1 MRSSRNVLRALL
13 SKCLAFVLRLSC
25 VPVEMSCVRSRL
37 LFAAC
42 APNRTSCGMFRSYSA
57 VGRDRH
63 SCVLGCRV
71 VIGLCWFTSGLR
83 VFWRRSRRGNEGT
96 RGTEAA
102 RQSAFLR
109 DHIGFAAFS
118 AGSPLGA
125 ARPQTCAKE
134 SSTLWT
140 LLRGWTSG
148 KVRFAR
154 RGWGGADSRRRHPGI
169 RKDPPGSDK
178 RRPHCGWP
186 GGSGCI
192 LLTFLALRGSKWNR
206 HSRRAARRQ
215 RRGVGLQR
223 AKRSACRLSL
233 PTLRDCKIK
242 VT

>member
-1 MRSSRNVLRALL
+1 MPVICFSRNVLRAVL

-42 APNRTSCGMFRSYSA
+42 APNRTACGMFRSYSA

-125 ARPQTCAKE
+125 ACPQTCAKE

-140 LLRGWTSG
+140 LFIWVVMWVRFTRRRTLGYNEDLTESNLCSG
-148 KVRFAR
+148 KSCGRTIA
-154 RGWGGADSRRRHPGI
+154 PI
-169 RKDPPGSDK
+169 RLV
-178 RRPHCGWP
+178 
-186 GGSGCI
+186 I
-192 LLTFLALRGSKWNR
+192 
-206 HSRRAARRQ
+206 
-215 RRGVGLQR
+215 
-223 AKRSACRLSL
+223 
-233 PTLRDCKIK
+233 
-242 VT
+242 